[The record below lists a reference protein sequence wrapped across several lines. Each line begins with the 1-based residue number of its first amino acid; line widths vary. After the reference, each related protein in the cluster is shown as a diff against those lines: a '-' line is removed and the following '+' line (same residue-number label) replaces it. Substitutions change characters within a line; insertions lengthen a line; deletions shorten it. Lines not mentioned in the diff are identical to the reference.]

1 MVDSIRSLEE
11 TVKSD
16 TKEICHALQG
26 RNLDRIEQNCEGI
39 AGSTRGLLTLSEQQL
54 QVSTEHLD
62 VAKNTPGSGRGIPS
76 AGAGPVARSGE
87 GVPLIISP
95 YQGRSR

>member
-54 QVSTEHLD
+54 QV
-62 VAKNTPGSGRGIPS
+62 
-76 AGAGPVARSGE
+76 
-87 GVPLIISP
+87 
-95 YQGRSR
+95 